1 MIAAL
6 YVEAGGCYFGWPDID
21 AWDVS
26 RDARLYA
33 GPHPVVAHPPCQ
45 RWGRMATGGPSAP
58 GRYLVGDPTGDGRY
72 PIRIGITE
80 DHPITGS
87 SHWCGEFHQ
96 SPESLIVKQST

>member
-1 MIAAL
+1 MR
-6 YVEAGGCYFGWPDID
+6 ECRSCRHWRKD
-21 AWDVS
+21 ADGHYGQC
-26 RDARLYA
+26 RRFPPTQRLD
-33 GPHPVVAHPPCQ
+33 
-45 RWGRMATGGPSAP
+45 M
-58 GRYLVGDPTGDGRY
+58 PTGDGRY